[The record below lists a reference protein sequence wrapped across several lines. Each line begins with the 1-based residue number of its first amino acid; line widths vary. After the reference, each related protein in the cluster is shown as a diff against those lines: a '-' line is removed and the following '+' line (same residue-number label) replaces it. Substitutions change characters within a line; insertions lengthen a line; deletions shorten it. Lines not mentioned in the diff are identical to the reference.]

1 MMVARRRSV
10 PGVHDSLG
18 RESITKCRVRG
29 FAMDF
34 RGYIPKRHAKPTNC
48 RRRRPHQKTRHRIR
62 QTTRQ
67 NCCRRNNRWRNLK
80 KDRRI

>member
-18 RESITKCRVRG
+18 RESITKCRVYG

-34 RGYIPKRHAKPTNC
+34 RGYISF
-48 RRRRPHQKTRHRIR
+48 RRRSVPGVHDSLERESITK
-62 QTTRQ
+62 
-67 NCCRRNNRWRNLK
+67 CRVRGFAMDFRG
-80 KDRRI
+80 